1 MASFRAALLVAATL
15 AAVVPWRPSQAAG
28 DGITANQGIGIG
40 GSVSN
45 STINNTVNQE
55 NPATLAM
62 LTKALSDKDVSEE
75 YRRGAEAKTAELAT
89 KLGFIKAAVTEFFKI
104 LGETDVPEEK
114 IPARLVE
121 IASHF
126 AQTRDELAALAPD
139 DAHAANLAGSAKSA
153 LDAGRLVEADNLLDQ
168 GGPRPSART
177 QAEGAG
183 SGGSPCPERG
193 ETPCRAR
200 RYRIDPVALR

>member
-1 MASFRAALLVAATL
+1 MRHHQQEVVASFRAVLLVAAAL

-75 YRRGAEAKTAELAT
+75 HRREAEAKTAELAT
-89 KLGFIKAAVTEFFKI
+89 KLGFTKAAVTEFFKI
-104 LGETDVPEEK
+104 LGETDVSEEK

-153 LDAGRLVEADNLLDQ
+153 LDAGSR
-168 GGPRPSART
+168 
-177 QAEGAG
+177 
-183 SGGSPCPERG
+183 
-193 ETPCRAR
+193 
-200 RYRIDPVALR
+200 